1 MTITEYLETV
11 FDHREDLLGFTIGKG
26 KKLYWYIT
34 PMPKFGRYRCL
45 PVEDGQ
51 DSLGWPR
58 TVLPTQ
64 EVTPHY
70 KTQGTT

>member
-11 FDHREDLLGFTIGKG
+11 FDFREDLLGFTIGRG

-34 PMPKFGRYRCL
+34 PMPRQGLYRCL
-45 PVEDGQ
+45 PIEKGE

-58 TVLPTQ
+58 FVTPTQ
-64 EVTPHY
+64 EVTPYY
-70 KTQGTT
+70 KNHV